1 VTRSASGDETRGRI
15 MRAAEELFA
24 ARGIE
29 AVSLR
34 EINRAAGQ
42 SNTGAVQYH
51 FGDREGLVQGVIER
65 HRHDTEPRRHAL
77 LDQYEDGGRCDL
89 RALAS
94 ALVLP
99 VAAKLSDA
107 DGGRAY
113 LQVAAQ
119 FYGRPAPLGK
129 LIGARHPTASME
141 RWNQLLDR
149 LDQLDPLPDGD
160 GSNGADDGEAARSI
174 VLGTRSAAIRFTFV
188 ELARRAAQ
196 PASDD
201 DRLVVSHLTD
211 LVATLLAATPSPQT
225 QRLLGQKPSPVA

>member
-1 VTRSASGDETRGRI
+1 VSTVTRSTSGDETRARI

-51 FGDREGLVQGVIER
+51 FGDREGLVQGVIDR
-65 HRHDTEPRRHAL
+65 HLRDTEPRRHAL
-77 LDQYEDGGRCDL
+77 LDQYEDAATDDL
-89 RALAS
+89 RALAG

-99 VAAKLSDA
+99 VASKLADA

-113 LQVAAQ
+113 LQVAAE

-129 LIGARHPTASME
+129 LIVTRDPGASME
-141 RWNQLLDR
+141 RWNQLLDG
-149 LDQLDPLPDGD
+149 LEGTGSGHGGD
-160 GSNGADDGEAARSI
+160 LA
-174 VLGTRSAAIRFTFV
+174 LGKRSAAIRFTFV
-188 ELARRAAQ
+188 ELARRAARP
-196 PASDD
+196 PADD
-201 DRLVVSHLTD
+201 DRLFVSHLTD

-225 QRLLGQKPSPVA
+225 RRLLGATVA